1 MLLICA
7 RMSFE
12 GGPYSRKTG
21 PKLVRSQLAEEG
33 KAFFGKK
40 DSTELRAIREVLG
53 VGCDELLK

>member
-33 KAFFGKK
+33 KK
-40 DSTELRAIREVLG
+40 DSAALRAIREVLG
-53 VGCDELLK
+53 VGYDELLK